1 MCGTGQPPWV
11 AEVGAIK
18 GLILGH
24 EANDL
29 TMFIISAR
37 THVKSIVA

>member
-1 MCGTGQPPWV
+1 MCSAGQPVRV
-11 AEVGAIK
+11 AEVSAIK
-18 GLILGH
+18 GLILRH
-24 EANDL
+24 KANNL